1 MKRNEAE
8 KQYLDGG
15 TLKIRL
21 HFMHCPYCNSND
33 TEVSETRVAEDGSN
47 IRRRRLC
54 GKCKKRFTTYERV
67 ENITLLV
74 KKKDNRSERFN
85 RDKLRGGI
93 LKSVEKTTV
102 TLSQVNQIVD
112 EVEKELLG
120 ADTVEVDSKKI
131 GRLVATRLKKIDK
144 IAYIRFASVFQHFVD
159 IEDFEREVKKLLK

>member
-1 MKRNEAE
+1 
-8 KQYLDGG
+8 
-15 TLKIRL
+15 
-21 HFMHCPYCNSND
+21 MHCPYCNSNES
-33 TEVSETRVAEDGSN
+33 EVSETRVSDDGSN
-47 IRRRRLC
+47 IRRRRQC
-54 GKCKKRFTTYERV
+54 AKCKKRFTTYERI
-67 ENITLLV
+67 ENIMLIV
-74 KKKDNRSERFN
+74 KKKDGRSERFS

-102 TLSQVNQIVD
+102 TIQQANQIVD

-120 ADTVEVDSKKI
+120 ADTLEVDSKKI